1 VVPADLIAYLLPL
14 AARLSGY
21 PVIPQQDLPPIRQL
35 PVAEISREI
44 CPEDASHCEGM
55 VAIFDS
61 DRYQILI
68 RDSLDLDNPSDNSFL
83 LHELV
88 HVLQYKAKGD
98 AIFADCPTTMRTE
111 TEAYRVQNRYLGQE
125 GQFLRVGDA
134 LAFMTCAGKQDTFF
148 TKDVMIEPIIR
159 K

>member
-14 AARLSGY
+14 AAKLSGY
-21 PVIPQQDLPPIRQL
+21 PVIEASQLPPIRQL
-35 PVAEISREI
+35 PPAEISREI
-44 CPEDASHCEGM
+44 CPDDAKGCEGM
-55 VAIFDS
+55 VAIFDT

-68 RDSLDLDNPSDNSFL
+68 RDNLDLDNPSDNSFL

-98 AIFADCPTTMRTE
+98 EIFADCPSTMKTE
-111 TEAYRVQNRYLGQE
+111 TEAYKVQNRYLGLE

-148 TKDVMIEPIIR
+148 TKEVMIEPLI
-159 K
+159 KK